1 MRCDNICSRCGVPEK
16 TINHAIFECP
26 PALQTWALATTAM
39 PPSLFPSPGIYT
51 NMDYLFWRRSDNGDE
66 EEDKDPFPWIIW
78 FIWKAQN
85 EKLFQGISRDPLGTN
100 QAISLRDICLV
111 DGSWHQDNTY
121 SGCGWIWITSEGTQ
135 RMLGLHNQPRR
146 LSPLHMEVEALL
158 WAMQCVLQHT
168 TSQSFGTDC
177 QDVIKMIEKP
187 HEWPKYS
194 TELLEFKRLRSSFSS
209 FSIAYV
215 PRALVSK
222 ADHLA
227 KLARNLV
234 TYAAQTKDNPF
245 RRFYRCEVALQRKME
260 EHLFKWIDEALLD
273 ETRMVERKHLSLV
286 EEVKEFRGKMV
297 EKLELE
303 ERMILKMVE
312 ERMKEELEEV
322 KAKVE
327 AKIKEEM
334 MMAAETLQKMA
345 REMAK
350 TSMQKVGITLLVVG
364 AIGRICGKLMG

>member
-1 MRCDNICSRCGVPEK
+1 MTMSSSSSASFHLTNRRSVNGVP
-16 TINHAIFECP
+16 
-26 PALQTWALATTAM
+26 
-39 PPSLFPSPGIYT
+39 
-51 NMDYLFWRRSDNGDE
+51 
-66 EEDKDPFPWIIW
+66 
-78 FIWKAQN
+78 
-85 EKLFQGISRDPLGTN
+85 
-100 QAISLRDICLV
+100 LRC
-111 DGSWHQDNTY
+111 W
-121 SGCGWIWITSEGTQ
+121 CG
-135 RMLGLHNQPRR
+135 
-146 LSPLHMEVEALL
+146 
-158 WAMQCVLQHT
+158 
-168 TSQSFGTDC
+168 
-177 QDVIKMIEKP
+177 
-187 HEWPKYS
+187 
-194 TELLEFKRLRSSFSS
+194 
-209 FSIAYV
+209 
-215 PRALVSK
+215 
-222 ADHLA
+222 
-227 KLARNLV
+227 RNLV